1 MKIVLTEK
9 PFSFSAKTRK
19 SRFTGKDKAALW
31 NTFMEIRIR
40 QSELII
46 LSICSEAN
54 LAALHPFG
62 KSGVTKHQT

>member
-1 MKIVLTEK
+1 LLSPEK
-9 PFSFSAKTRK
+9 PAVFSVKTRK

-31 NTFMEIRIR
+31 NTFLETRIR
-40 QSELII
+40 QSGLII

-62 KSGVTKHQT
+62 KSGVTKQHS

>member
-9 PFSFSAKTRK
+9 PAVFSVRIRK

-40 QSELII
+40 QSGLNI
-46 LSICSEAN
+46 LSI
-54 LAALHPFG
+54 
-62 KSGVTKHQT
+62 